1 MTDTLWWIVGAYAA
15 VTAALLLGDS
25 LPHARERAVLRFENS
40 LGLTLP
46 AQLGEPLRRRM
57 VNQRRSYLL
66 GGVVGIAASAT
77 AVTPALQSLPEHLIL
92 WTLFGGMFTGAAI
105 ATAIAALFSAR
116 PRVGDHERLARA
128 TAVALDD
135 YLAPLDRWTAR
146 LPVVFAV
153 AAIPLSLVGNEL
165 RWTSVSSQSMFI
177 CGVILAAMAVTS
189 LVVFEVAARRIVA
202 KGRPIGSL
210 DELVWDD
217 AFRFQVLRD
226 LRYAP
231 LVLSAY
237 ALGLT
242 GSALGIMS
250 AGVEEPNSISFGVFA
265 TLLICTFIALWA
277 ARAAKTQR
285 HFLRRLWPELAA
297 EADNPVGADA

>member
-1 MTDTLWWIVGAYAA
+1 VTEPLWWIVVAYLVGTVVLVIA
-15 VTAALLLGDS
+15 TAR
-25 LPHARERAVLRFENS
+25 PHAEERSVLRFQNS

-46 AQLGEPLRRRM
+46 AHLGDALRRRM
-57 VNQRRSYLL
+57 VNQRRSYLV
-66 GGVVGIAASAT
+66 GGAVGIAASA
-77 AVTPALQSLPEHLIL
+77 AVVGSGAQPLPEHLIL
-92 WTLFGGMFTGAAI
+92 WTLFGGLSTGAAI
-105 ATAIAALFSAR
+105 ATAIGALFSVR
-116 PRVGDHERLARA
+116 PRLGDHERIARA
-128 TAVALDD
+128 TAVGLDD

-153 AAIPLSLVGNEL
+153 GAIPLSLVGTEL
-165 RWTSVSSQSMFI
+165 GWAAIASRPMFTS
-177 CGVILAAMAVTS
+177 GVILTTMAVTS
-189 LVVFEVAARRIVA
+189 LVVFEVAARKIVA
-202 KGRPIGSL
+202 KGRPTGSVV
-210 DELVWDD
+210 ELVWDD

-250 AGVEEPNSISFGVFA
+250 ADVVEPNSISFGVFA
-265 TLLICTFIALWA
+265 TLLACTVIALWA

-297 EADNPVGADA
+297 EADNPVGADV

>member
-1 MTDTLWWIVGAYAA
+1 VTDVLWWIVGAYVA
-15 VTAALLLGDS
+15 VTAALALVSL
-25 LPHARERAVLRFENS
+25 LPHAQERAVLRFQNS

-46 AQLGEPLRRRM
+46 ARLGDTLRRRT
-57 VNQRRSYLL
+57 VSQQRSYLL
-66 GGVVGIAASAT
+66 GGAIGIAASAAT
-77 AVTPALQSLPEHLIL
+77 VGSAPQSLPEHLIL
-92 WTLFGGMFTGAAI
+92 WTLFGGTFTGAAI
-105 ATAIAALFSAR
+105 AMAVGALFSAR
-116 PRVGDHERLARA
+116 PRLGDHERLARA
-128 TAVALDD
+128 TAVGLND

-146 LPVVFAV
+146 VPVVLAV
-153 AAIPLSLVGNEL
+153 VAIPLSLIGAEVG
-165 RWTSVSSQSMFI
+165 WTAVVSQPMLIS
-177 CGVILAAMAVTS
+177 GGILSAMAASS

-202 KGRPIGSL
+202 KGRVIGSME
-210 DELVWDD
+210 ELVWDD

-226 LRYAP
+226 LRFAP

-250 AGVEEPNSISFGVFA
+250 AGVEEANSISFGVFA
-265 TLLICTFIALWA
+265 TLLACTFIALWA

-297 EADNPVGADA
+297 KADTPVGADA